1 MKQIVKMFYTI
12 VLSVAIGTASAVL
25 TDIFVGLVIA
35 TAIGFLTEITFAEME
50 NKKGLTC
57 DNK

>member
-1 MKQIVKMFYTI
+1 MKQTVKTFYSI
-12 VLSVAIGTASAVL
+12 VLSVVIGTASVVL

-35 TAIGFLTEITFAEME
+35 TAIGLLTEITFSEIE

>member
-1 MKQIVKMFYTI
+1 MRQTVKTFYSI
-12 VLSVAIGTASAVL
+12 VLSVVIGTASVVL

>member
-1 MKQIVKMFYTI
+1 MRQTIQTFYTV
-12 VLSVAIGTASAVL
+12 VLSIAIGTASAVL